1 MVTRPHIC
9 SAGSLSLEIAPRM
22 LGSDGEPWLWPELR
36 TYICAR
42 GSWGRFSQ
50 PAARGRFL
58 SGLSLSR
65 ARAAGLRKKKK
76 MSPGDKDD

>member
-1 MVTRPHIC
+1 
-9 SAGSLSLEIAPRM
+9 M

-58 SGLSLSR
+58 SGLSLSL
-65 ARAAGLRKKKK
+65 ARTRGGFEKKEKNE
-76 MSPGDKDD
+76 PGG